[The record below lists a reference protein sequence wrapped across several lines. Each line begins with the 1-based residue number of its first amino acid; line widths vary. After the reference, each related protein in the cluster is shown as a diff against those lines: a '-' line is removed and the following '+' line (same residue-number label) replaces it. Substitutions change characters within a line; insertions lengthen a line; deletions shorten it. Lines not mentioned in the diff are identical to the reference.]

1 MLGNTNAMSQSV
13 TPKGLKIIGAIAV
26 IGIVVVAIYKHFV
39 PYTYD
44 EQAAKNYAAAEHHIP
59 ILKPLLTN
67 DSRFT
72 NISLYPFTGSG
83 GSLEI
88 SGDLFT
94 DRDLAD
100 LKRIV
105 DSSSPPV
112 TIVWQVQVISQAERD
127 ILHKQ

>member
-1 MLGNTNAMSQSV
+1 
-13 TPKGLKIIGAIAV
+13 
-26 IGIVVVAIYKHFV
+26 
-39 PYTYD
+39 
-44 EQAAKNYAAAEHHIP
+44 
-59 ILKPLLTN
+59 
-67 DSRFT
+67 
-72 NISLYPFTGSG
+72 
-83 GSLEI
+83 LEI